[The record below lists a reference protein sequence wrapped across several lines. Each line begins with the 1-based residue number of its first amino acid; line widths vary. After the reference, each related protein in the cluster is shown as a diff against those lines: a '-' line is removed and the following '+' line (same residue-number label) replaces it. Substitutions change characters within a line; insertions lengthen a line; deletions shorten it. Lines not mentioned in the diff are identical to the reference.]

1 MHTYTGARI
10 PDFLHVNGSIY
21 GEYAVHIQ
29 RQGRGRTVAAIAFAG
44 LAALEMVVISVG
56 STSAQEFNP
65 RMVNLG
71 KNIFASK
78 ATCSFCHGWS
88 GDGKGAPRAALPGLS
103 LRETPLAREDL
114 IEVVQC
120 GRPGTR
126 MPHHDGFAYRD
137 DRCYGV
143 TGRELGRDK
152 PDRADKVIQKR
163 EIAAVVE
170 YLLAKVVGRGPIT
183 VAECEEYF
191 QPGAAACDRY
201 VGN

>member
-1 MHTYTGARI
+1 MQ
-10 PDFLHVNGSIY
+10 
-21 GEYAVHIQ
+21 IQ
-29 RQGRGRTVAAIAFAG
+29 RIGRHLTVAAITFAG
-44 LAALEMVVISVG
+44 LIALGAGVISVG

-65 RMVNLG
+65 RMVSLG
-71 KNIFASK
+71 KNIYASK

-103 LRETPLAREDL
+103 LRETPLTREDL

-152 PDRADKVIQKR
+152 PDRADTVIQKR

-170 YLLAKVVGRGPIT
+170 YLLATVVGRGPIT

-191 QPGAAACDRY
+191 RPGAAACDKF

>member
-1 MHTYTGARI
+1 MHTRW
-10 PDFLHVNGSIY
+10 
-21 GEYAVHIQ
+21 
-29 RQGRGRTVAAIAFAG
+29 QGRHRVVAAMAFAG
-44 LAALEMVVISVG
+44 LLVLGGGITFAGSAA
-56 STSAQEFNP
+56 AQEFNP

-71 KNIFASK
+71 KNIFSNKASC
-78 ATCSFCHGWS
+78 ATCHGWS
-88 GDGKGAPRAALPGLS
+88 GDGRGGERSFRAGLS

-137 DRCYGV
+137 DRCYGA

-152 PDRADKVIQKR
+152 PDRADTVIQKR
-163 EIAAVVE
+163 EIKAVVE

-183 VAECEEYF
+183 VEECEEYF
-191 QPGAAACDRY
+191 RPGAAACEQY
-201 VGN
+201 AATE

>member
-1 MHTYTGARI
+1 MRTQIEG
-10 PDFLHVNGSIY
+10 P
-21 GEYAVHIQ
+21 
-29 RQGRGRTVAAIAFAG
+29 RQNKGRPRRFAAIAFAG
-44 LAALEMVVISVG
+44 LIALGAGAIPVG
-56 STSAQEFNP
+56 SAAGQDFNP

-71 KNIFASK
+71 KNIYASK

-88 GDGKGAPRAALPGLS
+88 GLGDGAPRAALPGLS
-103 LRETPLAREDL
+103 LRETELTREDL

-137 DRCYGV
+137 DRCYGS
-143 TGRELGRDK
+143 TGRELGRDT
-152 PDRADKVIQKR
+152 PDRADTVIQKR

-170 YLLAKVVGRGPIT
+170 YLLARVVGRGPIT
-183 VAECEEYF
+183 VEECEEYF
-191 QPGAAACDRY
+191 RPGATACQQY

>member
-1 MHTYTGARI
+1 MRI
-10 PDFLHVNGSIY
+10 KSD
-21 GEYAVHIQ
+21 
-29 RQGRGRTVAAIAFAG
+29 GRRGLVAAIAVVGMVAFG
-44 LAALEMVVISVG
+44 MGAASV
-56 STSAQEFNP
+56 SSAAAQEYNP
-65 RMVNLG
+65 RMVRLG
-71 KNIFASK
+71 KNIFSTKASC
-78 ATCSFCHGWS
+78 ATCHGWS
-88 GDGKGAPRAALPGLS
+88 GDGRGGERSFRASLS
-103 LRETPLAREDL
+103 LRETPLSREDL
-114 IEVVQC
+114 LEVVQC

-152 PDRADKVIQKR
+152 PDRADTVIQKR

-170 YLLAKVVGRGPIT
+170 YLLAKIVGRGTIT

-191 QPGAAACDRY
+191 RPGAAACEQY

>member
-1 MHTYTGARI
+1 M
-10 PDFLHVNGSIY
+10 
-21 GEYAVHIQ
+21 HIQ
-29 RQGRGRTVAAIAFAG
+29 NKSRRQNEGRGRAFAAIAFAG
-44 LAALEMVVISVG
+44 LIALGAGTVSVG
-56 STSAQEFNP
+56 TAAGQEFNP

-71 KNIFASK
+71 KNIYASK

-88 GDGKGAPRAALPGLS
+88 GLGDGAPRAALPGLS
-103 LRETPLAREDL
+103 LRETALTREDL

-137 DRCYGV
+137 DRCYGS

-152 PDRADKVIQKR
+152 PDRADTVIQKR

-170 YLLAKVVGRGPIT
+170 YLLAKVIGRGPIT
-183 VAECEEYF
+183 VGECEEYF
-191 QPGAAACDRY
+191 QPGASACQQY
-201 VGN
+201 TGN